1 MASDL
6 VRFSVAMP
14 EAMLEQ
20 FDELSARRG
29 ITANRS
35 EAVRDL
41 IRERLVEEDLESPD
55 AEVVG
60 SITMVYNHHQA
71 GLSQLLDEI
80 QHDHLDVVISKM
92 HVHLDHGN
100 CLETLAVRG
109 SSAEVHD
116 LADHLLGTK
125 GVRHGK
131 LVCVATESS
140 MAADEN
146 HHHGHHHD
154 HTHKD

>member
-14 EAMLEQ
+14 ESMLEQ

-29 ITANRS
+29 IIANRS

-55 AEVVG
+55 VEVVG
-60 SITMVYNHHQA
+60 SITMVYNHHQQ
-71 GLSQLLDEI
+71 GLSQRLDEI
-80 QHDHLDVVISKM
+80 QHEHLDVVISKM

-109 SSAEVHD
+109 SSASVHA
-116 LADHLLGTK
+116 LADKLLGTK

-131 LVCVATESS
+131 LVCVATEPAMSAES
-140 MAADEN
+140 HHH
-146 HHHGHHHD
+146 HHHGHGD
-154 HTHKD
+154 A